1 MINIFKSININN
13 IEMNNDFKYSLP
25 DLINEQDDEYQSI
38 LEKEI
43 ESQCGMVYKNKIDT
57 SDDISDEELIK
68 KTKEEIIEYKNSKM
82 RELKAYIASLEQEK

>member
-1 MINIFKSININN
+1 
-13 IEMNNDFKYSLP
+13 MNNDFKYSLP

-57 SDDISDEELIK
+57 SDDI
-68 KTKEEIIEYKNSKM
+68 
-82 RELKAYIASLEQEK
+82 